1 MPVGKLISQ
10 ASIVADLATISD
22 FRAVV
27 HLMSYLETSKSNL
40 KLKLFYQ
47 NFLDNTWDKM
57 FEGFFGLDSSGT
69 DDLWMSRLCTGSEIL

>member
-27 HLMSYLETSKSNL
+27 HLMSYLETSKNNLNL
-40 KLKLFYQ
+40 KLLELKFPKQYLGQ
-47 NFLDNTWDKM
+47 KV
-57 FEGFFGLDSSGT
+57 
-69 DDLWMSRLCTGSEIL
+69 

>member
-27 HLMSYLETSKSNL
+27 HLMSYLETSKNNLNL
-40 KLKLFYQ
+40 KLLQLKFPKQYLGQ
-47 NFLDNTWDKM
+47 KV
-57 FEGFFGLDSSGT
+57 
-69 DDLWMSRLCTGSEIL
+69 